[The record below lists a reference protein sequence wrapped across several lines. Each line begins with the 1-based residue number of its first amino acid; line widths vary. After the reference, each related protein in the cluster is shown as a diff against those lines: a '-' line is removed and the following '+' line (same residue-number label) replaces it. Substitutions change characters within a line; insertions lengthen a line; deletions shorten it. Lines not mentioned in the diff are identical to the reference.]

1 MSELDPSTRSTTA
14 VIDRLLEEISPKRV
28 LDLASRVPLAEALR
42 SRGVDALRL
51 DVASPTP
58 DLDRRY
64 DLVVSLGALDNL
76 DEGARAALA
85 ARICAAAPDV
95 PCDAARATC
104 PR

>member
-1 MSELDPSTRSTTA
+1 MLRAAKLARPSLVCPAGGGRAISMSELDPSTRTTNA
-14 VIDRLLEEISPKRV
+14 VIDRLLDEIGPKRV
-28 LDLASRVPLAEALR
+28 LDLASRVPLAQVLR

-64 DLVVSLGALDNL
+64 DLVLIL
-76 DEGARAALA
+76 
-85 ARICAAAPDV
+85 P
-95 PCDAARATC
+95 